1 MNKSVYENCIPKRI
15 MVSLEKESPKSRIT
29 RIPLLLIGIF
39 HRCTKEKFLLFVFR
53 TFRKNEDCLI
63 WHTCWR
69 GRIDLQIE
77 RERDQFPRIGNGS
90 KLWPICHIG
99 IARASSTTNAKNLS
113 TTEKA
118 THAVLLL
125 QSGSLVSERRSCCC
139 KGANVIAAESC
150 GVTKLRWVWRHSVH
164 RCADH
169 LKISSL
175 ANIASFFSGSRKI
188 ATTYPLVNSL
198 PAGDATDL
206 TTRHVRRVI

>member
-1 MNKSVYENCIPKRI
+1 MRSKRKI
-15 MVSLEKESPKSRIT
+15 WIYQRFHLKERMLDLAESKYPPQVMVRGYRQIY
-29 RIPLLLIGIF
+29 
-39 HRCTKEKFLLFVFR
+39 KFNV
-53 TFRKNEDCLI
+53 NA
-63 WHTCWR
+63 
-69 GRIDLQIE
+69 IDST
-77 RERDQFPRIGNGS
+77 RIGNGS
-90 KLWPICHIG
+90 KLWPICWC
-99 IARASSTTNAKNLS
+99 RAHRVRRRRATSAKNLS

-175 ANIASFFSGSRKI
+175 ANIASFSQVPEK
-188 ATTYPLVNSL
+188 SL
-198 PAGDATDL
+198 PVHL
-206 TTRHVRRVI
+206 